1 MIEIEHQNF
10 DLSAVSITSVV
21 GSVNGTIAVAD
32 YIQVI

>member
-10 DLSAVSITSVV
+10 DLSTLVITSVV

-32 YIQVI
+32 YIQVV